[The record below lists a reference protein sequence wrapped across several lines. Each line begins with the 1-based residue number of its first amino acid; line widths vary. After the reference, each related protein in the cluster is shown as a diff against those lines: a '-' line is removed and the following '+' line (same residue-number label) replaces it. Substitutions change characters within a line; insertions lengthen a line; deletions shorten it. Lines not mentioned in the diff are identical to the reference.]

1 MRKRIGQ
8 RLEQRLRQRQRA
20 SDEYYCSRCGQELP
34 DYRYQDQFDARLMP
48 GLMLSSDF
56 YQGDN
61 DASKKV

>member
-8 RLEQRLRQRQRA
+8 RLRQMQRA
-20 SDEYYCSRCGQELP
+20 GDEYYCSRCGQELP
-34 DYRYQDQFDARLMP
+34 EYRCQDQFDARLMP
-48 GLMLSSDF
+48 GLMLSSHF